1 MLICPSQASTV
12 FDAQDLGY
20 RVILVEDACK
30 GINPE
35 KVEETMTRIKE
46 NNGLVINSKEVIKW
60 TCHVLILQCGL
71 CMAFLGKIAGQG
83 KWQKAW
89 IGN

>member
-1 MLICPSQASTV
+1 MCMFADCAQIFVLVEQKNYYIIFYLFTFEASTV

-35 KVEETMTRIKE
+35 KVNETIQSIRE
-46 NNGLVINSKEVIKW
+46 NNGLVINSREVNLSQP
-60 TCHVLILQCGL
+60 VLI
-71 CMAFLGKIAGQG
+71 
-83 KWQKAW
+83 
-89 IGN
+89 